1 MEFTK
6 TTPWAPGEEGF
17 GRNSG
22 GVMQEFGSRMQ
33 EFRREHGNLSTY
45 LSGQSCEDKA
55 NITCII
61 GSKE

>member
-1 MEFTK
+1 
-6 TTPWAPGEEGF
+6 
-17 GRNSG
+17 
-22 GVMQEFGSRMQ
+22 MQEFGSRMQ